1 MRFATRRR
9 REEEEAE
16 SAFVSMTD
24 MTVSFLFIVM
34 ILLAFFASQYNDKEV
49 VPRPVHETVVQE
61 RDKAERE
68 VERLLLSISQLQ
80 AQIEDLKQTV
90 ATRDAR
96 IADLERQLAEA
107 LEKLKQRDPLEAYSA
122 RSTKARHDMIE
133 RLAAAVKEDIARER
147 IEGLDVSAQGDALRF
162 QGSGLFASGQGGLS
176 GNSLRIIRL
185 LGQHLEGQLPCFT
198 VGPRGAITTGCN
210 PDLVL
215 IETVQVEGH
224 TDADASQASNLTLSM
239 LRATSAFNAIAPDEA
254 RDDAPP
260 MLAFQNLLG
269 QPVLAVAGYGEMR
282 PIAPN
287 ETPEGKAA
295 NRRIDLRFIMY
306 VPPGRDL
313 IPQTVA
319 DIERIRVELQRRR
332 GQP

>member
-9 REEEEAE
+9 RQEEEAE

-34 ILLAFFASQYNDKEV
+34 ILLAFFASQYNDQDV
-49 VPRPVHETVVQE
+49 VPRPVHDDVVRQ
-61 RDKAERE
+61 RDAAKRE
-68 VERLLLSISQLQ
+68 VDRLMRAIAELQ
-80 AQIEDLKQTV
+80 ARIDDLGKTLS
-90 ATRDAR
+90 ARDAR
-96 IADLERQLAEA
+96 IAELERQLAAA
-107 LEKLKQRDPLEAYSA
+107 LEKLKQRDPIEAYGA
-122 RSTKARHDMIE
+122 RSAEARHQMIE
-133 RLAAAVKEDIARER
+133 RLAAAVKEDIAREK

-185 LGQHLEGQLPCFT
+185 LGEHLDGQLPCFT
-198 VGPRGAITTGCN
+198 VGPRGDIKASCN

-215 IETVQVEGH
+215 IETVQIEGH
-224 TDADASQASNLTLSM
+224 TDADSSQSSNLTLSM
-239 LRATSAFNAIAPDEA
+239 VRAMSAFGAIAPDVA

-282 PIAPN
+282 PIAGN
-287 ETPEGKAA
+287 DTPEGKAA

-313 IPQTVA
+313 IPQTVQ
-319 DIERIRVELQRRR
+319 DIGRIRTELQRRR
-332 GQP
+332 DQP